1 MMNFGGI
8 SLGMK
13 STRIFNNIEF
23 KFKKLKFRNIFF
35 GVLLLKLDETYYS
48 CFIPLD
54 QLNEKIYLEKLIKN
68 DYFNLIV
75 FNPSNENKIYRIINN
90 LRNKILFTL
99 HSQTCSIVES
109 NVSSY
114 ELNKAFSA
122 KMLWNY

>member
-8 SLGMK
+8 SLGIK
-13 STRIFNNIEF
+13 SKMIFNNIDF

-54 QLNEKIYLEKLIKN
+54 QLNGKLYLEKLIKN

-99 HSQTCSIVES
+99 PNQTYEPTGS
-109 NVSSY
+109 NINSY
-114 ELNKAFSA
+114 ELNKMFSA

>member
-13 STRIFNNIEF
+13 SKRIFNNIEF
-23 KFKKLKFRNIFF
+23 KFKKLKFRNVFF

-54 QLNEKIYLEKLIKN
+54 QLNGKIYLEKLIKN

-75 FNPSNENKIYRIINN
+75 FNPSNENKIYRIIND
-90 LRNKILFTL
+90 LKNKILFTL
-99 HSQTCSIVES
+99 PSQTCSIVES

-114 ELNKAFSA
+114 ELNKTFSA
-122 KMLWNY
+122 KVLWNY

>member
-8 SLGMK
+8 SLGIK
-13 STRIFNNIEF
+13 SKMIFNNIDF

-35 GVLLLKLDETYYS
+35 GVIILKLDETYYS
-48 CFIPLD
+48 CFISLD
-54 QLNEKIYLEKLIKN
+54 QLKNKICLENLIKN

-99 HSQTCSIVES
+99 PNQTYEPTGS
-109 NVSSY
+109 NINSY
-114 ELNKAFSA
+114 ELNKMFSA

>member
-75 FNPSNENKIYRIINN
+75 FNPSNENKIYRIIND
-90 LRNKILFTL
+90 LKNKILFTL
-99 HSQTCSIVES
+99 PSQTCSIVES

-122 KMLWNY
+122 KVLWNY

>member
-23 KFKKLKFRNIFF
+23 KFKKLKFRNVFF

-48 CFIPLD
+48 CFIQLE

-75 FNPSNENKIYRIINN
+75 FNPSNENKIYRIIND

-99 HSQTCSIVES
+99 PSQTCSIVES
-109 NVSSY
+109 NISSY
-114 ELNKAFSA
+114 ELNKTFSA

>member
-75 FNPSNENKIYRIINN
+75 FNPSNENKIYRIIND

-99 HSQTCSIVES
+99 PSQTCSIVES
-109 NVSSY
+109 NISSY
-114 ELNKAFSA
+114 ELNKTFSA

>member
-23 KFKKLKFRNIFF
+23 KFKKLKFRNVFF

-90 LRNKILFTL
+90 I
-99 HSQTCSIVES
+99 
-109 NVSSY
+109 
-114 ELNKAFSA
+114 
-122 KMLWNY
+122 

>member
-23 KFKKLKFRNIFF
+23 KFKKLKFRNVFF

-75 FNPSNENKIYRIINN
+75 FNPSNENKIYRIIND
-90 LRNKILFTL
+90 LKNKILFTL
-99 HSQTCSIVES
+99 PSQTCSIVES

-114 ELNKAFSA
+114 ELNKSFSA
-122 KMLWNY
+122 KVLWNY

>member
-75 FNPSNENKIYRIINN
+75 FNPSNENKIYRIIND

-99 HSQTCSIVES
+99 PSQTCSIVES
-109 NVSSY
+109 NISSY
-114 ELNKAFSA
+114 ELNTTFSA

>member
-99 HSQTCSIVES
+99 HSQTCNIVES
-109 NVSSY
+109 NVSFY
-114 ELNKAFSA
+114 ELNKTFSA

>member
-8 SLGMK
+8 SLGIK
-13 STRIFNNIEF
+13 SKMIFNNIDF

-35 GVLLLKLDETYYS
+35 GVILLKLDETYYS
-48 CFIPLD
+48 CFISLD
-54 QLNEKIYLEKLIKN
+54 QLKSKICLEKLIKN

-99 HSQTCSIVES
+99 PNQTYEPTGS
-109 NVSSY
+109 NIPSY
-114 ELNKAFSA
+114 ELNKMFSA

>member
-23 KFKKLKFRNIFF
+23 KFKKLKFRNVFF

-75 FNPSNENKIYRIINN
+75 FNPSNENKIYRIIND
-90 LRNKILFTL
+90 LKNKILFTL
-99 HSQTCSIVES
+99 PSQTCSIVES

-122 KMLWNY
+122 KVLWNY

>member
-1 MMNFGGI
+1 M
-8 SLGMK
+8 
-13 STRIFNNIEF
+13 
-23 KFKKLKFRNIFF
+23 
-35 GVLLLKLDETYYS
+35 VLLLKLDETYYS

-99 HSQTCSIVES
+99 HSQTCNIVES

-114 ELNKAFSA
+114 ELNKTFSA